1 MAVIAG
7 LDRLVVSLKS
17 KLKSLKVKKPYCKIE
32 KTDSMRVEIKSRKAK
47 KIIEQTLKIADSP
60 KSKTYAF

>member
-1 MAVIAG
+1 MAVIAR

-17 KLKSLKVKKPYCKIE
+17 KLKSLKVKKPYHKIE
-32 KTDSMRVEIKSRKAK
+32 KTDSMRVEIKSRKAI